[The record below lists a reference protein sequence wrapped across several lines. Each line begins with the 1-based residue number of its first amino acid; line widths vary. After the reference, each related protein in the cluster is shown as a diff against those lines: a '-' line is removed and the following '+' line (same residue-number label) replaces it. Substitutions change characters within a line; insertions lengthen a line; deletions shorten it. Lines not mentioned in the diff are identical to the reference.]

1 MKVVSDRLGHS
12 TMAITANLYTAVL
25 PSVAREAALRIAN
38 VVPHTRE
45 GAAKHVTAM

>member
-1 MKVVSDRLGHS
+1 MNVLSDRLAHS

-25 PSVAREAALRIAN
+25 PTVAREAALRIAD

-45 GAAKHVTAM
+45 GSVTAM